1 MQRGLILLSEAN
13 HNLISFVSDVTVANI
28 TQAYDELGAA
38 LRQDGAVVVDLD
50 DVTEIDLTF
59 VQLIEAARRKA
70 AETGRDFTLRHPAQ
84 GAVLEVL
91 NRGGF
96 LDDATSDRAK
106 FWLQGTAQ

>member
-1 MQRGLILLSEAN
+1 MLLSEAK

-28 TQAYDELGAA
+28 TQAHDELGAA
-38 LRQDGAVVVDLD
+38 FRQDGPVVVDLD
-50 DVTEIDLTF
+50 GITEIDLTF

-70 AETGRDFTLRHPAQ
+70 AGAGRDFTLRHPAR

-96 LDDATSDRAK
+96 LDDVKSDRAK
-106 FWLQGTAQ
+106 FWLQGPAQ